1 MGVFSKTPLP
11 PPPPPV
17 LDIGVLDFTM
27 LGVLFAFHA
36 AVYLVLRSLMGD
48 KRSRRPSQEAVGG
61 AQSTVA
67 AVLTL
72 NITGICYAILT
83 TYLGFK
89 AWYGAEAA
97 AIAGSAQDRLYGRSE
112 TFQLLGAATAAYEA
126 YNTLLTLVTPKY
138 RTVDFVGHHFTT
150 FLLALFGSYPFLN
163 YCAAP
168 AARTGAPPVVPRAI
182 RMPLCSLL
190 SQEAKT
196 SPPLPLKY

>member
-1 MGVFSKTPLP
+1 MPK
-11 PPPPPV
+11 
-17 LDIGVLDFTM
+17 
-27 LGVLFAFHA
+27 LGFLSTARFFFPKKKV
-36 AVYLVLRSLMGD
+36 VR
-48 KRSRRPSQEAVGG
+48 QNGG

-138 RTVDFVGHHFTT
+138 RTVD
-150 FLLALFGSYPFLN
+150 
-163 YCAAP
+163 
-168 AARTGAPPVVPRAI
+168 
-182 RMPLCSLL
+182 
-190 SQEAKT
+190 SQ
-196 SPPLPLKY
+196 